1 MAGKLFLLSA
11 PSGCGKTTVVC
22 RVVEELKTFC
32 PIERVV
38 TYTSRLARETDRP
51 GFDYHFLS
59 ANEFQ
64 RLIQQDFFLEWSTA
78 YGHYYGTPR
87 DLIKRVE
94 AGISHIAVVDR
105 AGLRSITDKYQQAVA
120 IWLEPPSFEVLE
132 QRLRGRGTELEEE
145 CIKRLNLAR
154 QEIEQ
159 ERVERLC
166 KYCVINDTIESSL
179 DRLKQIILAE
189 LDLG

>member
-1 MAGKLFLLSA
+1 MGKLFLLSA

-22 RVVEELKTFC
+22 RVVEELKFFC

-38 TYTSRLARETDRP
+38 TYTSRIARETDRP

-59 ANEFQ
+59 ANKFQ
-64 RLIQQDFFLEWSTA
+64 GLIKQNFFLEWSTA

-87 DLIKRVE
+87 DLIKHVE

-145 CIKRLNLAR
+145 CIKRLKLAQ

-159 ERVERLC
+159 ERSERLC

-179 DRLKQIILAE
+179 VQLKKIILTE
-189 LDLG
+189 LDLK